1 MFELKSRDAAGRIG
15 ILHIGEEKI
24 ETPLLLPVINPRAQQ
39 IAPKEMK
46 EMGFEGII
54 TNSYI
59 IKKDEFLREEA
70 LKDGIHKMLDFD
82 GLVMTD
88 SGSYQLYEYGS
99 VEVGPAE
106 IVKFQKEIG
115 SDIGVIL
122 DIPTPPDVGLE
133 KAQSD
138 VDETLERAK
147 ESIPLKG
154 DMLLCGT
161 IQGSTYPKLRE
172 RAANGI
178 GGLDFDIHAI
188 GGVVPLMADYR
199 FRDLADVVM
208 SAKLHLPAGRPVHL
222 FGCGHPMI
230 FALAC
235 AMGCDIFDSAAYAL
249 YAKDGRYIT
258 SGGTYRLAELREF
271 PCSCPVC
278 GSTTPDEVRGLGER
292 GRMDALGRHNLHAS
306 LEEIK
311 QVKQS
316 IHEGSLFELAEKR
329 ALSHPYLLEGF
340 KRFLSYDIERIDPVT
355 KRSAFFYQGPRSLL
369 RPEVKRHQERLGRI
383 TRGETLVLLPEAE
396 KPYSKTY
403 GVVSTKE
410 HHICIASPVFGII
423 PLEIEDVYPL
433 GQHERPG
440 EIDSKQIEFMK
451 SCASDYVK
459 TKKFK
464 KIMVHESLGFLDI
477 DGELI
482 DDIPDFKTERR
493 KKENVELKLSAI
505 ADYQFGTGAGD
516 ALMEGAEAKW
526 SRTDR
531 IRSIYSG
538 DDLIATLR
546 ASDGFL
552 TLTPAGAERLLKLSS
567 PQNRVIVIDD
577 AVEFVKDGK
586 SVFAG
591 FVKESDPEI
600 RPYQEVIV
608 VDRKDEF
615 LGTGRALLNSL
626 EMQSFKKGVA
636 VKIRHRAPATGLNSQ
651 ETGR

>member
-15 ILHIGEEKI
+15 IMHIKGEKI

-39 IAPKEMK
+39 IAPSEMK

-59 IKKDEFLREEA
+59 IKKDEFLRDEA
-70 LKDGIHKMLDFD
+70 LKDGVHKMLGFD

-106 IVKFQKEIG
+106 IVEFQKEIG

-122 DIPTPPDVGLE
+122 DIPTPPDAGLE
-133 KAQSD
+133 RAESD
-138 VDETLERAK
+138 VDETLKRAK

-161 IQGSTYPKLRE
+161 VQGSTYPELRE
-172 RAANGI
+172 RAAKGM

-199 FRDLADVVM
+199 FRDLVDVVM
-208 SAKLHLPAGRPVHL
+208 SAKKHLPAGRPVHL

-230 FALAC
+230 FALAS

-278 GSTTPDEVRGLGER
+278 SSTTPKEIMELGDR
-292 GRMDALGRHNLHAS
+292 GRMDALSRHNLHAS

-316 IHEGSLFELAEKR
+316 IHDGSLFELAEAR

-340 KRFLSYDIERIDPVT
+340 KHFLSYDIERSDPVT

-369 RPEVKRHQERLGRI
+369 RPEVKRHQERLKRI
-383 TRGETLVLLPEAE
+383 AHGETLVLLPDAQ
-396 KPYSKTY
+396 KPYSRTY
-403 GVVSTKE
+403 GIVSSSQY
-410 HHICIASPVFGII
+410 HICIASPVFGII

-440 EIDSKQIEFMK
+440 EIDSGQLAFLKMHAKEY
-451 SCASDYVK
+451 A
-459 TKKFK
+459 KKFK
-464 KIMVHESLGFLDI
+464 KVMVHKDLEFLDI

-482 DDIPDFKTERR
+482 DDISGFSADRR
-493 KKENVELKLSAI
+493 ASENVELKLRAI
-505 ADYQFGTGAGD
+505 ADYQFGTGAGE

-526 SRTDR
+526 ARTGR

-538 DDLIATLR
+538 SELISTLR

-552 TLTPAGAERLLKLSS
+552 TLTPAGAERLLKLPS
-567 PQNRVIVIDD
+567 PRNRVIVIDD

-586 SVFAG
+586 SLFAG

-600 RPYQEVIV
+600 RPYQEVVV
-608 VDRKDEF
+608 VDGKDEF
-615 LGTGRALLNSL
+615 LGTGRALLNSG

-636 VKIRHRAPATGLNSQ
+636 VKIRHKAGGDRVK
-651 ETGR
+651 

>member
-1 MFELKSRDAAGRIG
+1 
-15 ILHIGEEKI
+15 
-24 ETPLLLPVINPRAQQ
+24 
-39 IAPKEMK
+39 MK

-59 IKKDEFLREEA
+59 IKKDDSLRETA
-70 LKDGIHKMLDFD
+70 LKDGVHKMLGFD

-88 SGSYQLYEYGS
+88 SGSYQLYEYGN
-99 VEVGPAE
+99 VEVGPTE
-106 IVKFQKEIG
+106 IVEFQKEIG

-122 DIPTPPDVGLE
+122 DIPTPPDAGLE
-133 KAQSD
+133 KAESD
-138 VDETLERAK
+138 VDETLKRAK

-161 IQGSTYPKLRE
+161 VQGSTYPELRE
-172 RAANGI
+172 RAAKGM
-178 GGLDFDIHAI
+178 GGLDFDIHAV
-188 GGVVPLMADYR
+188 GGVVPLMANYR

-208 SAKLHLPAGRPVHL
+208 SAKKHLPAGRPVHL

-258 SGGTYRLAELREF
+258 SGGTYRLQELREF

-278 GSTTPDEVRGLGER
+278 SSTTPGEVMELGDR
-292 GRMDALGRHNLHAS
+292 GRMDALSRHNLYAS

-316 IHEGSLFELAEKR
+316 IHEGSLFALAEAR
-329 ALSHPYLLEGF
+329 AMRHPYLLEGF
-340 KRFLSYDIERIDPVT
+340 RRFLSYDIERSDPVT

-369 RPEVKRHQERLGRI
+369 RPEAKRHLGRLERI
-383 TRGETLVLLPEAE
+383 EHGETLVLLPDGE

-440 EIDSKQIEFMK
+440 ELDAEQLEFQK
-451 SCASDYVK
+451 KHAKEYA
-459 TKKFK
+459 KKFK
-464 KIMVHESLGFLDI
+464 EVIVHKDLEFLDI

-482 DDIPDFKTERR
+482 DDTSDFSAERR
-493 KKENVELKLSAI
+493 ARENVELKLRAI
-505 ADYQFGTGAGD
+505 ADYQFGTGAGE
-516 ALMEGAEAKW
+516 ALMGGAEAKW
-526 SRTDR
+526 ARTDR

-538 DDLIATLR
+538 DDLTATLR

-552 TLTPAGAERLLKLSS
+552 TLTPAGAERLLKLPS
-567 PQNRVIVIDD
+567 PRNRVIVIDD
-577 AVEFVKDGK
+577 AVEFIKDGK
-586 SVFAG
+586 SLFAG
-591 FVKESDPEI
+591 FVKGSDQEI
-600 RPYQEVIV
+600 MPYQEVVV
-608 VDRKDEF
+608 VDGKDEF
-615 LGTGRALLNSL
+615 LGTGRALLNSG

-636 VKIRHRAPATGLNSQ
+636 VKIRHKAGGDRVK
-651 ETGR
+651 